1 MGSERELAF
10 IAVHKES
17 YPRVYR
23 FVRRRV
29 ESAEVAEELAA
40 DVFRVAWQKW
50 GDGARTD
57 TAWLFTVARNLIG
70 NAYRSRDRQL
80 ALQEKL
86 RSASELRTGGESADL
101 VVHDVMAALRENE
114 RDILQ
119 LAYWDEMSMAEIA
132 GVLGCSE
139 SAARVR
145 LHRARAAFRKQMPA
159 AAGSITQKTGA

>member
-50 GDGARTD
+50 GDGPRTD
-57 TAWLFTVARNLIG
+57 PAWLFTVARNLIG

-86 RSASELRTGGESADL
+86 RSASELRSGAESEDL
-101 VVHDVMAALRENE
+101 VVHGVMAALRENE

-132 GVLGCSE
+132 GVLECSE